1 MLALEQSMKLFSL
14 TSSSRALIAVIL
26 CLSTLSAFTQ
36 GVPDSVP
43 RLFQDPGADPSA
55 TRSSLA
61 AVESDLRHQVD
72 VEPRSAPLLFRLG
85 EVLLRE
91 NKPKDSL
98 DIYTRAARLQK
109 PGAEQLRL
117 VAMDYALLKLYN
129 DAIHWLQ
136 IAHSMD
142 AGNVDIMYDLGR
154 CLYTQSRF
162 HEAEQIFSEVLQRKP
177 DSIKAEENLA
187 LTLDKE
193 LESQRAEAAF
203 RIAVAWASDRPADEW
218 PFLNLGAFLLDHARA
233 TEAVPFLRKAIDIA
247 PTNAVGHEKLGRALL
262 QIDDVPSGLSELQT
276 AAHIDKN
283 NPRIHFELGRAYRDA
298 GENEKAAAEFA
309 LSKTLYGVHS
319 EE

>member
-1 MLALEQSMKLFSL
+1 
-14 TSSSRALIAVIL
+14 
-26 CLSTLSAFTQ
+26 
-36 GVPDSVP
+36 
-43 RLFQDPGADPSA
+43 
-55 TRSSLA
+55 
-61 AVESDLRHQVD
+61 
-72 VEPRSAPLLFRLG
+72 LFRLG

-203 RIAVAWASDRPADEW
+203 RKAVEWTSDRPADEW

-233 TEAVPFLRKAIDIA
+233 TESIPFLRKAINIA
-247 PTNAVGHEKLGRALL
+247 PANAVGHEKLGRALL
-262 QIDDVPSGLSELQT
+262 QIDDVPSGLTELQT
-276 AAHIDKN
+276 AARIDTN

-298 GENEKAAAEFA
+298 GQNEKAAAEFA
-309 LSKTLYGVHS
+309 LSKTLYGAHS